1 MRTTTEAT
9 TTTTTIPGTQSKSA
23 GLTPVLYNSPG
34 MYQDSLGGCGLGIR
48 CCYIPTLLRGCTI
61 NISRVTV
68 NNNKCKKAKKY
79 QNSLGAG
86 GPGTRCCYKATRW
99 GGVYYKYIKCKLWTT
114 SAKNRNVNITTKYMH
129 ISQSG
134 TPFERHKG
142 YVRIHIVIRIVQVT
156 PSSSTYPMFS
166 YIYSALYKL
175 VPAWILVLAW
185 TSPW

>member
-1 MRTTTEAT
+1 MTFLPGQFVPDLFSPSGTNFSYSVNNNSKYKKSSTLKNQMRTTTEAT

-99 GGVYYKYIKCKLWTT
+99 GGCTINI
-114 SAKNRNVNITTKYMH
+114 SSVNCE
-129 ISQSG
+129 QQ
-134 TPFERHKG
+134 
-142 YVRIHIVIRIVQVT
+142 VRKIVT
-156 PSSSTYPMFS
+156 
-166 YIYSALYKL
+166 
-175 VPAWILVLAW
+175 
-185 TSPW
+185 